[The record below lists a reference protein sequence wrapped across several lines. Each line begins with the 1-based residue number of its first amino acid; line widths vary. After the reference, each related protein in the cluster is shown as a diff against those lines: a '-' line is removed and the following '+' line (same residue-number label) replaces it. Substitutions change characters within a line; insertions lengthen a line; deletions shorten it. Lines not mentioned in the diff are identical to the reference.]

1 MYKLSLNHLTLQCVS
16 ARQDPKH
23 VLFFFPISSVLLRIL
38 HFLSNIGGRELTL
51 FFFSEN
57 KIFSDS
63 RNPFVEHAIQYA
75 IAAAHLAS
83 HKDKEALH
91 KLFLQGNLQVSS
103 FSTFYFSSSRG

>member
-23 VLFFFPISSVLLRIL
+23 VLIFFPISSVLLRIL

-51 FFFSEN
+51 FSGN

-83 HKDKEALH
+83 DKDKEALH
-91 KLFLQGNLQVSS
+91 KLFLQGNLQVSA
-103 FSTFYFSSSRG
+103 FSSFYFSSSRG